1 MSDAVFADQ
10 ESLELSMETVAAAF
24 AMTRGRRHAL
34 VYANAAFRRLM
45 PPGPDQALGT
55 AIADTPLGRAA
66 PALIALLDR
75 AIRTGVPARDQR
87 IESLGDAP
95 IWHCSVWPDAGQRGQ
110 SEHLII
116 EVRPVDREETS
127 LSLQRDVA
135 ERMLLRALDERD
147 HATTAEA
154 SRRRATFLASEG
166 RRLSESLDEVSTRE
180 AVSRLILPQQSQ
192 WCIVDI
198 VEHDGA
204 VRQLAVV
211 HPDGKK
217 QAVLRELIGS
227 RTPKVSDSFG
237 APAVMENPRPVLI
250 DDRAAVAD
258 ALAAHD
264 PETLR
269 ALLDLGVGPLL
280 SVPLVTHGL
289 VIGAVTFVA
298 ESSARSFSAEDIS
311 LAEDLAVRGAMALE
325 NARMYGETV
334 ALKALA
340 EAASDAKSR
349 FLGTMSHELRTPLN
363 AIGGYVDLIDLGL
376 RGPVTDA
383 QHVDLE
389 RIRVSQQHLVALIT
403 DVLNFV
409 RVTAGRI
416 PYTLID
422 VALHEVVTS
431 SVALIEPL
439 ILSKQLVYHLTCDSS
454 VVVHV
459 DRDRLTQIV
468 VNLLSN
474 AIKFTG
480 ARGRIAV
487 ECGATGNTAW
497 VRVADTGVG
506 IAADKLEAIF
516 EPFMQVT
523 SGLAGRD
530 SGVGLGLAIS
540 RDLARGMAGDLTVE
554 SELGVGSTFTLRLPR
569 VTSSND

>member
-1 MSDAVFADQ
+1 
-10 ESLELSMETVAAAF
+10 
-24 AMTRGRRHAL
+24 
-34 VYANAAFRRLM
+34 
-45 PPGPDQALGT
+45 
-55 AIADTPLGRAA
+55 
-66 PALIALLDR
+66 
-75 AIRTGVPARDQR
+75 
-87 IESLGDAP
+87 
-95 IWHCSVWPDAGQRGQ
+95 
-110 SEHLII
+110 
-116 EVRPVDREETS
+116 
-127 LSLQRDVA
+127 
-135 ERMLLRALDERD
+135 
-147 HATTAEA
+147 
-154 SRRRATFLASEG
+154 
-166 RRLSESLDEVSTRE
+166 
-180 AVSRLILPQQSQ
+180 
-192 WCIVDI
+192 
-198 VEHDGA
+198 
-204 VRQLAVV
+204 
-211 HPDGKK
+211 
-217 QAVLRELIGS
+217 
-227 RTPKVSDSFG
+227 
-237 APAVMENPRPVLI
+237 
-250 DDRAAVAD
+250 
-258 ALAAHD
+258 
-264 PETLR
+264 
-269 ALLDLGVGPLL
+269 
-280 SVPLVTHGL
+280 
-289 VIGAVTFVA
+289 
-298 ESSARSFSAEDIS
+298 
-311 LAEDLAVRGAMALE
+311 
-325 NARMYGETV
+325 
-334 ALKALA
+334 
-340 EAASDAKSR
+340 
-349 FLGTMSHELRTPLN
+349 MSHELRTPLN